1 MRINHVRRGSGEPLV
16 LLHGIGHRWQAWLPV
31 LDRLAAHHEV
41 TAIDLPG
48 FGASPQ
54 PPGGTPH
61 DMPTAVAAI
70 GEFFAASGLD
80 RPHVAGYSLGG
91 AISLELAAAN
101 LVRTATVFCPAGF
114 STPAERRRALLILKT
129 LRASSFLPAPLIRLA
144 MRVEAMRALCYGVLV
159 AHPRRIDPQRAV
171 GDALALR
178 RARGF
183 ATVARAAQDYHFEG
197 SPKVP
202 VTVGW
207 GSRDRILPPRQAERA
222 RQRLPRARHVLL
234 PDCGHV
240 PMSDDPELVTTLI
253 LETTG
258 AIRPTDRPLA
268 S

>member
-48 FGASPQ
+48 FGQSPR
-54 PPGGTPH
+54 PPGGTPN
-61 DMPTAVAAI
+61 DMPAAVATI
-70 GEFFAASGLD
+70 GEFFQASGLD

-91 AISLELAAAN
+91 AISLALAAAN

-114 STPAERRRALLILKT
+114 FTPAERRRALLILKT
-129 LRASSFLPAPLIRLA
+129 LRASCFLPAP
-144 MRVEAMRALCYGVLV
+144 
-159 AHPRRIDPQRAV
+159 
-171 GDALALR
+171 
-178 RARGF
+178 
-183 ATVARAAQDYHFEG
+183 
-197 SPKVP
+197 
-202 VTVGW
+202 W
-207 GSRDRILPPRQAERA
+207 GSGDRILPPRQAERA

-258 AIRPTDRPLA
+258 AAVAAHQRNP
-268 S
+268 